1 VVLDIVPEVSE
12 ITAPPPF
19 AGAPPVVGTRKA
31 KTQIAVNDGETIV
44 IGGLLRDTD
53 TKTRAGVPFLSRL
66 PLVGSLFTHRTT
78 KKEKT
83 DLLVFITP
91 YILSEK
97 LEEEN
102 IVEKRKPL
110 RVQIEELYQKGLDY
124 KKNEEYE

>member
-1 VVLDIVPEVSE
+1 
-12 ITAPPPF
+12 
-19 AGAPPVVGTRKA
+19 
-31 KTQIAVNDGETIV
+31 DGETIV

-110 RVQIEELYQKGLDY
+110 RVQIEELCQKGLDY
-124 KKNEEYE
+124 KKNEEMSNLLGCSLVTLSKRLRAKDEFYSLLFPPG